1 MRDATIEVVSKVV
14 NHPNADRL
22 DICTILGYECVT
34 KRDQFKEG
42 DIVVYVRPDSVFPD
56 SEWAI
61 EYKKYAKDRIKSIKI
76 RGFWSEGVIIPFEV
90 FPEVTKEVLKDY
102 LVGDDV
108 SELLWISHYEP
119 PAPKDL
125 SAKGGLPFGIPYTD
139 EERWE
144 NYTPSKLPYGE
155 LVDLF
160 LKVDGQS
167 NSFYYFLLQKLFGVL
182 GRKLEL
188 KMEFNNNY
196 TAHVTRYDIE
206 NKLRDFCEKHERSI
220 AIRGE
225 SYGTG
230 IQTMN
235 INPHSKLSN
244 GWAMFS
250 VYLIDER
257 RYARKGEPFYFL
269 NVAKELELPTVK
281 LLEEN
286 VILTPELIQKYSVG
300 LTTID
305 GKPFEGVVVQHGNGS
320 FKIIN
325 KEYDSN
331 KK

>member
-1 MRDATIEVVSKVV
+1 MRDATIEIVSKVMK
-14 NHPNADRL
+14 HPNADRL
-22 DICTILGYECVT
+22 DICTVLGYQCVT

-42 DIVVYVRPDSVFPD
+42 DMVVYVRPDSVFPD
-56 SEWAI
+56 SEWAQ
-61 EYKKYAKDRIKSIKI
+61 EYKKYSQKRVKAVRL
-76 RGFWSEGVIIPFEV
+76 RNEWSEGVIIPFDALPTATAEAA
-90 FPEVTKEVLKDY
+90 KDC

-119 PAPKDL
+119 PTPTDL

-144 NYTPSKLPYGE
+144 NFNPSKLPFGE

-167 NSFYYFLLQKLFGVL
+167 NSFYYHYVQKLFGIL

-188 KMEFNNNY
+188 KPDVTNNY
-196 TAHVTRYDIE
+196 TANVTRYDIE
-206 NKLRDFCEKHERSI
+206 NKLRDYCEKNGVSI

-230 IQTMN
+230 IQTMD

-257 RYARKGEPFYFL
+257 RYARKGDKYYFV
-269 NVAKELELPTVK
+269 NVAKELDLPTVK
-281 LLEEN
+281 LVEEN
-286 VILTPELIQKYSVG
+286 VILTPELIKKYSEE
-300 LTTID
+300 LTEIN
-305 GKPFEGVVVQHGNGS
+305 GKPFEGVVVQHSGGS

-325 KEYDSN
+325 KLYDSN
-331 KK
+331 K